1 MGSLPCHSLLVRST
15 ELNVSFLESRGP
27 NLLKSCDL
35 SLWFGSKWGIWKGG
49 KLWVVTQYD
58 ILSDESIQYG
68 SYKSYQYDLL
78 LVCSYQF
85 HAPNWGIC
93 CWFISGSVLDHW
105 LWIYRQSFGK
115 LFSLFANYYLILL
128 LVWYI
133 IIFIY
138 WSLCHK
144 VWKFLICTVQ
154 WFIRATTEIYR
165 VFRFR
170 VYWKV
175 NFLKLCWGLPLKKV
189 NFVSNE

>member
-128 LVWYI
+128 LVWYGI
-133 IIFIY
+133 LLFLFIEV
-138 WSLCHK
+138 C
-144 VWKFLICTVQ
+144 VIKFESFSFVQYSDSFEPLPRYTGFSVFGCTGKLISWNYV
-154 WFIRATTEIYR
+154 E
-165 VFRFR
+165 
-170 VYWKV
+170 VYH
-175 NFLKLCWGLPLKKV
+175 
-189 NFVSNE
+189 